1 MCLLNLRVLLI
12 LITWLPTIEALK
24 NLRDPRV
31 IAKTRKITL
40 EKLFNG

>member
-1 MCLLNLRVLLI
+1 
-12 LITWLPTIEALK
+12 LK